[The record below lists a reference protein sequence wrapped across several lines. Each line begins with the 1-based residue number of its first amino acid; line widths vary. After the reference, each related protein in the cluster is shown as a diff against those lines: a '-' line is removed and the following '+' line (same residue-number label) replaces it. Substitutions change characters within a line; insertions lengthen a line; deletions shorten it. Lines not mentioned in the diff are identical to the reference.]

1 MKIRGVFSMSIINR
15 LKSLFKEEK
24 DMEEKGIADKFSDD
38 AEVTSSNL
46 GNTIVSGTKTTV
58 SISEVVKKEGDTI
71 SKEITFKKNVGS
83 IEEESVE
90 EDLPIIEEAE
100 PSNDEEIPEAEED
113 SDVEEVQEVESA
125 EEAAEEAVEQAAE
138 EDGDE
143 TSEIEEEVPV
153 EESLDV
159 EENTSSQEED
169 VNTDNEEEAAEKAES
184 ENENKEEKRDNMTL
198 LTDKELLTDA
208 NRDPE
213 FTAEFID
220 AGIETVKH
228 CFQCGTCGGGCPSG
242 RRTPY
247 KVRQIV
253 RKCLL
258 GLKEEVIAD
267 DALWMC
273 TTCYT
278 CQERCPRSVKIVE
291 IIKKARNVAAHAGY
305 MAKPHKMTGVFVIN
319 TGHAVP
325 INDAAKA
332 LRSQIGLSEV
342 PPTTHADAGALEE
355 VKKLCK
361 ITAFDELI
369 GYDEATGG
377 LKE

>member
-1 MKIRGVFSMSIINR
+1 MIIRGVFSMSIINR
-15 LKSLFKEEK
+15 LKSLFKGDNEES
-24 DMEEKGIADKFSDD
+24 DINSDVSNTSDD
-38 AEVTSSNL
+38 VKVTSS
-46 GNTIVSGTKTTV
+46 KTV
-58 SISEVVKKEGDTI
+58 SVTVSKGDEEVTLTKEKVTTESGESKTDLTIEKNIKPEKEAEVASEEIVKEGETEEVEVA
-71 SKEITFKKNVGS
+71 S
-83 IEEESVE
+83 EEETK
-90 EDLPIIEEAE
+90 
-100 PSNDEEIPEAEED
+100 AEEV
-113 SDVEEVQEVESA
+113 SEDVEEVK
-125 EEAAEEAVEQAAE
+125 
-138 EDGDE
+138 ED
-143 TSEIEEEVPV
+143 S
-153 EESLDV
+153 
-159 EENTSSQEED
+159 N
-169 VNTDNEEEAAEKAES
+169 NN
-184 ENENKEEKRDNMTL
+184 NKERDKMTL
-198 LTDKELLTDA
+198 LTDKELLNDS
-208 NRDPE
+208 NRDPD

-228 CFQCGTCGGGCPSG
+228 CFQCGTCSGSCPSG

-258 GLKEEVIAD
+258 GLKEEVISD

-278 CQERCPRSVKIVE
+278 CQERCLRSVKIVE
-291 IIKKARNVAAHAGY
+291 IIKKARNIAAHAGY

-332 LRSQIGLSEV
+332 LRTKIGLPEL
-342 PPTTHADAGALEE
+342 PPTTHSYPEALEE
-355 VKKLCK
+355 VQKLCK
-361 ITAFDELI
+361 LTAFDELI

>member
-1 MKIRGVFSMSIINR
+1 MIIRGVFLMSIINR
-15 LKSLFKEEK
+15 LKSLFKGDMDKEE
-24 DMEEKGIADKFSDD
+24 SDINND
-38 AEVTSSNL
+38 VSNTSNDVEVTSS
-46 GNTIVSGTKTTV
+46 KMEETV
-58 SISEVVKKEGDTI
+58 APVKEDSEKDL
-71 SKEITFKKNVGS
+71 TFKKD
-83 IEEESVE
+83 IEIVE
-90 EDLPIIEEAE
+90 DSSEEEAE
-100 PSNDEEIPEAEED
+100 TT
-113 SDVEEVQEVESA
+113 
-125 EEAAEEAVEQAAE
+125 EEAVEEEVAE
-138 EDGDE
+138 EVA
-143 TSEIEEEVPV
+143 EEEVAEEV
-153 EESLDV
+153 EEVEDEETTVEDVVEEV
-159 EENTSSQEED
+159 EENS
-169 VNTDNEEEAAEKAES
+169 
-184 ENENKEEKRDNMTL
+184 NKNIKRDTMTL
-198 LTDKELLTDA
+198 LTDKELLNDS
-208 NRDPE
+208 NRDPD

-228 CFQCGTCGGGCPSG
+228 CFQCGTCSGGCPSG

-258 GLKEEVIAD
+258 GLKEEVITD

-278 CQERCPRSVKIVE
+278 CQERCLRSVKIVE

-305 MAKPHKMTGVFVIN
+305 MAKAHKMTGVFVLN

-325 INDAAKA
+325 INDNVKA
-332 LRSQIGLSEV
+332 LRSKIGLPEV
-342 PPTTHADAGALEE
+342 PPTTHAYPEALAE
-355 VKKLCK
+355 VQKLCK

>member
-1 MKIRGVFSMSIINR
+1 MIFRGVFSMSIINR
-15 LKSLFKEEK
+15 LKTLFKGDNEKEEK
-24 DMEEKGIADKFSDD
+24 DINTDVSNTSDD
-38 AEVTSSNL
+38 VEVTSSQIVNDDV
-46 GNTIVSGTKTTV
+46 VSGTKTTV
-58 SISEVVKKEGDTI
+58 PREAPVKEEPVKEEVVEEEPAADKPDIETLKDEVAEELHKIKETP
-71 SKEITFKKNVGS
+71 
-83 IEEESVE
+83 IEEKIEK
-90 EDLPIIEEAE
+90 IEEFREKPLEEKAE
-100 PSNDEEIPEAEED
+100 KLHEIKEK
-113 SDVEEVQEVESA
+113 V
-125 EEAAEEAVEQAAE
+125 EEAVE
-138 EDGDE
+138 
-143 TSEIEEEVPV
+143 II
-153 EESLDV
+153 
-159 EENTSSQEED
+159 EED
-169 VNTDNEEEAAEKAES
+169 VKEKIEEIEKE
-184 ENENKEEKRDNMTL
+184 KERDSMTL
-198 LTDKELLTDA
+198 LTDKELLTDC
-208 NRDPE
+208 NRDPD

-220 AGIETVKH
+220 SGIETVKH
-228 CFQCGTCGGGCPSG
+228 CFQCGTCSGSCPSG

-258 GLKEEVIAD
+258 GLKEEVITD

-278 CQERCPRSVKIVE
+278 CQERCLRSVKIVE
-291 IIKKARNVAAHAGY
+291 IIKKARNIAAHAGY

-332 LRSQIGLSEV
+332 LRVKIGLPEL
-342 PPTTHADAGALEE
+342 PPTTHTYPDALEE
-355 VKKLCK
+355 VQKLCK

>member
-1 MKIRGVFSMSIINR
+1 MIIRGVFSMSIINR
-15 LKSLFKEEK
+15 LKTLFKGDNEET
-24 DMEEKGIADKFSDD
+24 GINNDVSNTSYDV
-38 AEVTSSNL
+38 EVTSSKKVED
-46 GNTIVSGTKTTV
+46 TIVSGTKTTV
-58 SISEVVKKEGDTI
+58 SIKKEVVEVTEDGAKDL
-71 SKEITFKKNVGS
+71 TFKKD
-83 IEEESVE
+83 IEIIKETPVE
-90 EDLPIIEEAE
+90 EAPVEEAPVEEISEEISSEEIVEEAE
-100 PSNDEEIPEAEED
+100 VAAEEVQEEVEAPAEEKVSEEAEAVED
-113 SDVEEVQEVESA
+113 EIADEDVEEV
-125 EEAAEEAVEQAAE
+125 E
-138 EDGDE
+138 ED
-143 TSEIEEEVPV
+143 S
-153 EESLDV
+153 
-159 EENTSSQEED
+159 N
-169 VNTDNEEEAAEKAES
+169 
-184 ENENKEEKRDNMTL
+184 NKDKERDKMTL
-198 LTDKELLTDA
+198 LTDKELLNDS
-208 NRDPE
+208 NRDPD

-228 CFQCGTCGGGCPSG
+228 CFQCGTCSGSCPSG

-278 CQERCPRSVKIVE
+278 CQERCLRSVKIVE
-291 IIKKARNVAAHAGY
+291 IIKKARNIAAHAGY

-325 INDAAKA
+325 INDNVKA
-332 LRSQIGLSEV
+332 LRAKIGLSEV
-342 PPTTHADAGALEE
+342 PPTTHAYPEALEE
-355 VKKLCK
+355 VQKLCK

>member
-1 MKIRGVFSMSIINR
+1 MSIINR
-15 LKSLFKEEK
+15 LKSLFKGDIDKEET
-24 DMEEKGIADKFSDD
+24 DINNDVSNTSDD
-38 AEVTSSNL
+38 VEVTSS
-46 GNTIVSGTKTTV
+46 KMEE
-58 SISEVVKKEGDTI
+58 SISPEMEDSKKDL
-71 SKEITFKKNVGS
+71 TFKKG
-83 IEEESVE
+83 IEIVEDSSEIAEEVE
-90 EDLPIIEEAE
+90 AFEKTIPEEQEIVAEEAKTIE
-100 PSNDEEIPEAEED
+100 DEEKTTDED
-113 SDVEEVQEVESA
+113 VVEEV
-125 EEAAEEAVEQAAE
+125 
-138 EDGDE
+138 
-143 TSEIEEEVPV
+143 
-153 EESLDV
+153 
-159 EENTSSQEED
+159 EENSND
-169 VNTDNEEEAAEKAES
+169 KDK
-184 ENENKEEKRDNMTL
+184 KRDTMTL
-198 LTDKELLTDA
+198 LTDKELLNDT
-208 NRDPE
+208 NRDPD

-228 CFQCGTCGGGCPSG
+228 CFQCGTCSGSCPSG

-278 CQERCPRSVKIVE
+278 CQERCLRSVKIVE
-291 IIKKARNVAAHAGY
+291 IIKKARNIAAHAGY
-305 MAKPHKMTGVFVIN
+305 MAKSHKMTGVYVLN

-325 INDAAKA
+325 INDKIKA
-332 LRSQIGLSEV
+332 LRVKIGLPEV
-342 PPTTHADAGALEE
+342 PPTTHTYPEALEE

>member
-1 MKIRGVFSMSIINR
+1 MIIRGVFLMSIINR
-15 LKSLFKEEK
+15 LKSLFKGDMDKEESDINNDVSNTSNDVEVISSKMEETVAPVKEDSEK
-24 DMEEKGIADKFSDD
+24 D
-38 AEVTSSNL
+38 L
-46 GNTIVSGTKTTV
+46 
-58 SISEVVKKEGDTI
+58 
-71 SKEITFKKNVGS
+71 TFKKD
-83 IEEESVE
+83 IEIVE
-90 EDLPIIEEAE
+90 DSSEEEAE
-100 PSNDEEIPEAEED
+100 TT
-113 SDVEEVQEVESA
+113 
-125 EEAAEEAVEQAAE
+125 EEAVEEEVAE
-138 EDGDE
+138 EVA
-143 TSEIEEEVPV
+143 EEEVAEEV
-153 EESLDV
+153 EEVEDEETTVEDVVEEV
-159 EENTSSQEED
+159 EENS
-169 VNTDNEEEAAEKAES
+169 
-184 ENENKEEKRDNMTL
+184 NKNIKRDTMTL
-198 LTDKELLTDA
+198 LTDKELLNDS
-208 NRDPE
+208 NRDPD

-228 CFQCGTCGGGCPSG
+228 CFQCGTCSGGCPSG

-258 GLKEEVIAD
+258 GLKEEVITD

-278 CQERCPRSVKIVE
+278 CQERCLRSVKIVE

-305 MAKPHKMTGVFVIN
+305 MAKAHKMTGVFVLN

-325 INDAAKA
+325 INDEVKA
-332 LRSQIGLSEV
+332 LRAKIGLPEV
-342 PPTTHADAGALEE
+342 PPTTHAFPEALTE
-355 VKKLCK
+355 VQKLCK

>member
-24 DMEEKGIADKFSDD
+24 DFEEKDVQEEISKDVNSESSDFD
-38 AEVTSSNL
+38 DTV
-46 GNTIVSGTKTTV
+46 VSGTKTSV
-58 SISEVVKKEGDTI
+58 PISDVLKKEKSSTATI
-71 SKEITFKKNVGS
+71 ELKFKKEVRS

-90 EDLPIIEEAE
+90 ETLPIIEEDE
-100 PSNDEEIPEAEED
+100 PSNNEEIPKEAEED
-113 SDVEEVQEVESA
+113 LA
-125 EEAAEEAVEQAAE
+125 
-138 EDGDE
+138 
-143 TSEIEEEVPV
+143 

-159 EENTSSQEED
+159 EENTSSDEED
-169 VNTDNEEEAAEKAES
+169 VNTDDEVESTEKVDEDKK
-184 ENENKEEKRDNMTL
+184 EKENKERDNMTL

-208 NRDPE
+208 NRDSE

-258 GLKEEVIAD
+258 GLKEEVITD

-319 TGHAVP
+319 TGHGVP

-332 LRSQIGLSEV
+332 LRTKIGLSEV
-342 PPTTHADAGALEE
+342 PATTHADAGALEE
-355 VKKLCK
+355 VQKLCK
-361 ITAFDELI
+361 LTAFDELI

>member
-1 MKIRGVFSMSIINR
+1 
-15 LKSLFKEEK
+15 
-24 DMEEKGIADKFSDD
+24 
-38 AEVTSSNL
+38 
-46 GNTIVSGTKTTV
+46 
-58 SISEVVKKEGDTI
+58 
-71 SKEITFKKNVGS
+71 
-83 IEEESVE
+83 
-90 EDLPIIEEAE
+90 
-100 PSNDEEIPEAEED
+100 
-113 SDVEEVQEVESA
+113 
-125 EEAAEEAVEQAAE
+125 
-138 EDGDE
+138 
-143 TSEIEEEVPV
+143 
-153 EESLDV
+153 
-159 EENTSSQEED
+159 
-169 VNTDNEEEAAEKAES
+169 
-184 ENENKEEKRDNMTL
+184 MTL

-258 GLKEEVIAD
+258 GLKEEVITD

-319 TGHAVP
+319 TGHGVP

-332 LRSQIGLSEV
+332 LRTKIGLSEV
-342 PPTTHADAGALEE
+342 PATTHADAGALEE
-355 VKKLCK
+355 VQKLCK
-361 ITAFDELI
+361 LTAFDELI

>member
-1 MKIRGVFSMSIINR
+1 MIIRGVFLMSIINR
-15 LKSLFKEEK
+15 LKSLFKGDMDKEE
-24 DMEEKGIADKFSDD
+24 SDINND
-38 AEVTSSNL
+38 VSNTSNDVEVTSS
-46 GNTIVSGTKTTV
+46 KMEETV
-58 SISEVVKKEGDTI
+58 APVKEDSEKDL
-71 SKEITFKKNVGS
+71 TFKKD
-83 IEEESVE
+83 IEIVE
-90 EDLPIIEEAE
+90 DSSEEEAE
-100 PSNDEEIPEAEED
+100 TT
-113 SDVEEVQEVESA
+113 
-125 EEAAEEAVEQAAE
+125 EEAVEEEVAE
-138 EDGDE
+138 EVA
-143 TSEIEEEVPV
+143 EEEVAEEVEDEETTVEDVV
-153 EESLDV
+153 EEV
-159 EENTSSQEED
+159 EENS
-169 VNTDNEEEAAEKAES
+169 
-184 ENENKEEKRDNMTL
+184 NKNIKRDTMTL
-198 LTDKELLTDA
+198 LTDKELLNDS
-208 NRDPE
+208 NRDPD

-228 CFQCGTCGGGCPSG
+228 CFQCGTCSGGCPSG

-258 GLKEEVIAD
+258 GLKEEVITD

-278 CQERCPRSVKIVE
+278 CQERCLRSVKIVE

-305 MAKPHKMTGVFVIN
+305 MAKAHKMTGVFVLN

-325 INDAAKA
+325 INDEVKA
-332 LRSQIGLSEV
+332 LRAKIGLPEV
-342 PPTTHADAGALEE
+342 PPTTHAFPEALTE
-355 VKKLCK
+355 VQKLCK

>member
-1 MKIRGVFSMSIINR
+1 MIIRGVFLMSIINR
-15 LKSLFKEEK
+15 LKSLFKGDMDKEESDINNDVSNTSNDVEVISSKMEETVAPVKEDSEK
-24 DMEEKGIADKFSDD
+24 D
-38 AEVTSSNL
+38 L
-46 GNTIVSGTKTTV
+46 
-58 SISEVVKKEGDTI
+58 
-71 SKEITFKKNVGS
+71 TFKKD
-83 IEEESVE
+83 IEIVE
-90 EDLPIIEEAE
+90 DSSEEEAE
-100 PSNDEEIPEAEED
+100 TT
-113 SDVEEVQEVESA
+113 
-125 EEAAEEAVEQAAE
+125 EEAVEEEVAE
-138 EDGDE
+138 EV
-143 TSEIEEEVPV
+143 EEVEEVEDEETTVEDVV
-153 EESLDV
+153 EEV
-159 EENTSSQEED
+159 EENS
-169 VNTDNEEEAAEKAES
+169 
-184 ENENKEEKRDNMTL
+184 NKNIKRDTMTL
-198 LTDKELLTDA
+198 LTDKELLNDS
-208 NRDPE
+208 NRDPD

-228 CFQCGTCGGGCPSG
+228 CFQCGTCSGGCPSG

-258 GLKEEVIAD
+258 GLKEEVITD

-278 CQERCPRSVKIVE
+278 CQERCLRSVKIVE

-305 MAKPHKMTGVFVIN
+305 MAKAHKMTGVFVLN

-325 INDAAKA
+325 INDEVKA
-332 LRSQIGLSEV
+332 LRAKIGLPEV
-342 PPTTHADAGALEE
+342 PPTTHAFPEALTE
-355 VKKLCK
+355 VQKLCK

>member
-1 MKIRGVFSMSIINR
+1 MSIINR
-15 LKSLFKEEK
+15 LKTLFKQEVNEEE
-24 DMEEKGIADKFSDD
+24 DLNTDVSNTSDD
-38 AEVTSSNL
+38 VEVTSSKSVNDD
-46 GNTIVSGTKTTV
+46 IVSGTKTTV
-58 SISEVVKKEGDTI
+58 PREDVVKKEPKDDKHDIETL
-71 SKEITFKKNVGS
+71 KEEV
-83 IEEESVE
+83 VE
-90 EDLPIIEEAE
+90 ELHKIKETPLEEKVE
-100 PSNDEEIPEAEED
+100 KLHEIKEKPLEEK
-113 SDVEEVQEVESA
+113 VEKLHEIKEKV
-125 EEAAEEAVEQAAE
+125 EEAVE
-138 EDGDE
+138 
-143 TSEIEEEVPV
+143 II
-153 EESLDV
+153 
-159 EENTSSQEED
+159 EED
-169 VNTDNEEEAAEKAES
+169 VKEKIDEA
-184 ENENKEEKRDNMTL
+184 NKDTKGDNMTL
-198 LTDKELLTDA
+198 LTDKELLNDS
-208 NRDPE
+208 NRDPD

-228 CFQCGTCGGGCPSG
+228 CFQCGTCSGSCPSG

-258 GLKEEVIAD
+258 GLKEEVITD

-278 CQERCPRSVKIVE
+278 CQERCLRSVKIVE

-325 INDAAKA
+325 INDAVKA
-332 LRSQIGLSEV
+332 LRVKIGLPEV
-342 PPTTHADAGALEE
+342 PPTTHANPDALAE
-355 VKKLCK
+355 VQKLCK

>member
-1 MKIRGVFSMSIINR
+1 MIIRGVFLMSIINR
-15 LKSLFKEEK
+15 LKSLFKGDMDKEE
-24 DMEEKGIADKFSDD
+24 SDINND
-38 AEVTSSNL
+38 VSNTSNDVEVTSS
-46 GNTIVSGTKTTV
+46 IMEETV
-58 SISEVVKKEGDTI
+58 APVKEDSEKDL
-71 SKEITFKKNVGS
+71 TFKKD
-83 IEEESVE
+83 IEIVE
-90 EDLPIIEEAE
+90 DSSEEEAE
-100 PSNDEEIPEAEED
+100 TT
-113 SDVEEVQEVESA
+113 
-125 EEAAEEAVEQAAE
+125 EEAVEEEVAE
-138 EDGDE
+138 EVA
-143 TSEIEEEVPV
+143 EEEVAEEV
-153 EESLDV
+153 EEVEEVEDEETTVEDVVEEV
-159 EENTSSQEED
+159 EENS
-169 VNTDNEEEAAEKAES
+169 
-184 ENENKEEKRDNMTL
+184 NKNIKRDTMTL
-198 LTDKELLTDA
+198 LTDKELLNDS
-208 NRDPE
+208 NRDPD

-228 CFQCGTCGGGCPSG
+228 CFQCGTCSGGCPSG

-258 GLKEEVIAD
+258 GLKEEVITD

-278 CQERCPRSVKIVE
+278 CQERCLRSVKIVE

-305 MAKPHKMTGVFVIN
+305 MAKAHKMTGVFVLN

-325 INDAAKA
+325 INDEVKA
-332 LRSQIGLSEV
+332 LRAKIGLPEV
-342 PPTTHADAGALEE
+342 PPTTHAFPEALTE
-355 VKKLCK
+355 VQKLCK